1 MKIKLMHDP
10 ISADEIIAINKCLE
24 SGQYTQGTIVDEFE
38 KEFAKWNGSR
48 YAVMVNSG
56 SSANLIM
63 VSLLKDKF
71 ELKETDEV
79 LVPSVTW
86 PTTVYPLIQNNLSPV
101 FCDVDETFNISF
113 ESIKK
118 MYSPC
123 TKAIFLVHL
132 LGQPVNLK
140 EIINFC
146 EEKNIIVMEDCCEA
160 LGANIEGKKVGRF
173 GLMGSFSF
181 YFGHHMATI
190 EGGMV
195 VTDDFELYDLLKSIR
210 SHGWVRNSIRSKEYE
225 KDYAS
230 LDFVFD
236 NLGYNL
242 RSTNI
247 NATIGLEQLKKVDK
261 SIEIRN
267 RNHKLFDELISKNPF
282 VRLQK
287 VRYKEMSSFCLPLIL
302 PSIKERD
309 ILLKELPNAGIECRT
324 VIAGNLLSQPI
335 FSKKLKGKYR
345 ADECVNSDIIHNCGF
360 YLPNHQFIKEENVV
374 FMIDKINEILKY
386 EQRSKNFGNGS

>member
-247 NATIGLEQLKKVDK
+247 NATIGLEQLKK
-261 SIEIRN
+261 
-267 RNHKLFDELISKNPF
+267 FELLVSK
-282 VRLQK
+282 
-287 VRYKEMSSFCLPLIL
+287 
-302 PSIKERD
+302 
-309 ILLKELPNAGIECRT
+309 G
-324 VIAGNLLSQPI
+324 VI
-335 FSKKLKGKYR
+335 
-345 ADECVNSDIIHNCGF
+345 
-360 YLPNHQFIKEENVV
+360 
-374 FMIDKINEILKY
+374 
-386 EQRSKNFGNGS
+386 